1 VGRFVLSGAVVAGW
15 IVGFLWSVSE
25 VALDVLTEELPDER
39 QSRFSAF
46 ALGAGI
52 YAVILLIR

>member
-1 VGRFVLSGAVVAGW
+1 MLSGAVVAGW

-25 VALDVLTEELPDER
+25 VTLDVLTEELPDER